1 MAKEVSFSVAEPL
14 CEKRAMMLCDFLI
27 VVSAKAENQIPYG
40 TVKKIEK
47 AS

>member
-14 CEKRAMMLCDFLI
+14 CEKTAMKLYNFLI
-27 VVSAKAENQIPYG
+27 VAAAKAQNQIPYG